1 MGMADPRGFLLRGLG
16 LCLVLGATWGVA
28 WAESWTGTLRDGSV
42 IRVDPETHRPM
53 RYYEGGVAPLW
64 NGVHQLDDGSVVT
77 VREGAAVPT
86 EAMIRAWRG
95 ATAPPAAFAERYCDQ
110 LVRKACGFH
119 QECSV
124 DQPCV
129 LARQLLRMESEERR
143 RAPVAEG
150 VRPATESSLRCH
162 ESLGNDGAFPRC
174 AKARPNEKET
184 PCRAL
189 VERVCGASSQCA
201 KAPACDPA
209 SQLLKMELDER
220 LVSAD
225 PDAPTPTGLQC
236 EEVRD
241 NEFFAPCQ
249 P

>member
-1 MGMADPRGFLLRGLG
+1 MVWVGCRGFGVVAVG
-16 LCLVLGATWGVA
+16 LCLVLAVSGAAWG
-28 WAESWTGTLRDGSV
+28 ESWTGTLRDGSL
-42 IRVDPETHRPM
+42 IRVDPETRRPM

-77 VREGAAVPT
+77 VREGEAVPS
-86 EAMIRAWRG
+86 ESMMRAWRG
-95 ATAPPAAFAERYCDQ
+95 AATPPAAFAERYCDQ

-119 QECSV
+119 QECAV

-129 LARQLLRMESEERR
+129 LARQLLRMESDERR
-143 RAPVAEG
+143 RAHIADGAHPT
-150 VRPATESSLRCH
+150 TESSLRCQ
-162 ESLGNDGAFPRC
+162 ESLPNDGSFPVC
-174 AKARPNEKET
+174 AKARPTDKET

-189 VERVCGASSQCA
+189 VERVCGASNQCA

-209 SQLLKMELDER
+209 HQLLKMELDER
-220 LVSAD
+220 LVSAN
-225 PDAPTPTGLQC
+225 PDAATPTGLQC
-236 EEVRD
+236 EEVKD